1 MLQTYRKTTQKQH
14 IKQVQ
19 VFWDVILH
27 QLAKSHHHSEG
38 LSVTSSSGSN
48 IPVPSKH

>member
-1 MLQTYRKTTQKQH
+1 MFQTYRKTTQKQH
-14 IKQVQ
+14 GKQVQ
-19 VFWDVILH
+19 VFWDVMLC
-27 QLAKSHHHSEG
+27 QLTKSHHHSVG